1 MYDLKNNFICNFNSL
16 IEAYEW
22 LYQNHFTLVKTPRGV
37 TSHIS
42 AVCKG
47 KRKTAYKHIWKYI

>member
-1 MYDLKNNFICNFNSL
+1 MYDLQNNFICNFSSL
-16 IEAYEW
+16 MEAYNW
-22 LYQNHFTLVKTPRGV
+22 LYNNNYTQVKTYKGV

-47 KRKTAYKHIWKYI
+47 KRKTAYQHIWKYC